1 MVNVLSLS
9 LINDKSG
16 IFRGNIYMS
25 GFKDEEV
32 LTGGNVSNVYRSG
45 NTVRRELKSDSHKFH
60 KLLKHLENKGFTYAP
75 KFLGI
80 DEKGREVLSF
90 IEGEAGN
97 YPLKKYMWSDA
108 VLIEIGKMLRLYHD
122 SVSDFSFDDSWKS
135 IDNTAKPFEIL
146 CHNDFAIY
154 NIIFNDERP
163 IGIIDFDVAAPGPRL
178 WDIAYTLYTC
188 IPLSRFYL
196 SDSGEKIHYNSSQH
210 VQDRKRRVKLF
221 FESYGEEL
229 QEGYLEMV
237 LLRLEGLCKTIT
249 RKASEGDIA
258 FQKMIDEGHLEHYQ
272 NDIKFIYEHTKEW
285 I

>member
-60 KLLKHLENKGFTYAP
+60 KLLKHLENKGFTYEP

-97 YPLKKYMWSDA
+97 YPLKKYMWSDD

-135 IDNTAKPFEIL
+135 IDNTPKPFEIL

-188 IPLSRFYL
+188 VPLSRFYL
-196 SDSGEKIHYNSSQH
+196 SETGEKIHYNSSQH

>member
-1 MVNVLSLS
+1 MVNALSLS
-9 LINDKSG
+9 LIDDKSG
-16 IFRGNIYMS
+16 IFKGNMYMS
-25 GFKDEEV
+25 GFEEEEV

-45 NTVRRELKSDSHKFH
+45 NTVRRELKSGSHKIH
-60 KLLKHLENKGFTYAP
+60 RLLKHLENKGFSYAP

-97 YPLKKYMWSDA
+97 YPLKQYMWSDD

-135 IDNTAKPFEIL
+135 IDNTPKPFEVL

-188 IPLSRFYL
+188 VPLSRFYL
-196 SDSGEKIHYNSSQH
+196 SETGEKIYYNSSQH
-210 VQDRKRRVKLF
+210 AQHIKQRVKF
-221 FESYGEEL
+221 FFDSYGEEA
-229 QEGYLEMV
+229 EEDYLEMV
-237 LLRLEGLCKTIT
+237 LLRVEGLCKTII
-249 RKASEGDIA
+249 RKAREGDIA

-272 NDIKFIYEHTKEW
+272 NDIKFIREHRKEW